1 MHIGDFKG
9 IMAISDDALGV
20 TAEMDA
26 EKLYNS
32 TPDEIVELVKKLGP
46 ELHPDLDPESTKYKY
61 AIELRTFTLLEIRV
75 RMHAT
80 AKLLREKKA
89 FLLPVGFALSTG
101 EAIEFNAVFSM
112 VSQILGLICFPHL
125 LSI

>member
-1 MHIGDFKG
+1 MHIGEFKG

-46 ELHPDLDPESTKYKY
+46 ELHPDLDPEMTEYKY
-61 AIELRTFTLLEIRV
+61 AIDLRTYTLLEIIV
-75 RMHAT
+75 RMHAV

-89 FLLPVGFALSTG
+89 FLLPVRFALSTG

-112 VSQILGLICFPHL
+112 VSEIVWLICFPL
-125 LSI
+125 LISI